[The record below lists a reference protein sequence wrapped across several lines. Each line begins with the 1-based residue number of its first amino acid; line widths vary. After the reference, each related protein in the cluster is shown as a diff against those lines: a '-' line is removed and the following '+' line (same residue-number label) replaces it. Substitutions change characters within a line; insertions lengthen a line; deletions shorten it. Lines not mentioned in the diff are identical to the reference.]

1 MNLMASGLM
10 LVAMGVIGFMVVLK
24 EYMTKGY
31 INPKEVT
38 LSKVL
43 LVLTL
48 VGIILMAIGWS
59 GLMNIVA

>member
-10 LVAMGVIGFMVVLK
+10 LVAMGVIGFMMVLK

>member
-10 LVAMGVIGFMVVLK
+10 LVAMGAIGFMVVLK

-59 GLMNIVA
+59 GLMNIVV

>member
-10 LVAMGVIGFMVVLK
+10 LVAMGVIGFMMVLK

-59 GLMNIVA
+59 GLMNIVV